1 MKCKTLGNTDIKIS
15 EFAVGCWP
23 FARGS
28 VWGAQDDAVS
38 ISTVHAVLDHGINFF
53 DTAECYNDD
62 SHLGHNADMW
72 NGTNR
77 MR

>member
-1 MKCKTLGNTDIKIS
+1 MQN
-15 EFAVGCWP
+15 VGKYRHKSILIRRWMLP
-23 FARGS
+23 VRWRG